1 MREPT
6 FWRSKSHPLA
16 LMLLPVSGL
25 YRLLER
31 AHRFFVKPQHPGKPV
46 ICIGNLTAGG
56 AGKTPTVQY
65 VANYFAA
72 QKKHVAILSRGYGGS
87 LSHKNAPAL
96 GVDPTRHTAA
106 EVGDE
111 PLMLATA
118 FPVFIHP
125 DRFTSLRAA
134 LAQGAEIAIKD
145 DGFQNPAMANHVN
158 LIVIDGA
165 SGLGNGYLLP
175 AGPLRQAVSV
185 SLARTDAVLILG
197 AATHASLPAL
207 LEACGARDIPVFHGA
222 VVAQTPS
229 AELTTRVL
237 AYCGIAKPE
246 KFFTS
251 LANCGLSLA
260 AQRVFDDHHNFSDAE
275 ASALMA
281 EAARLQADLIT
292 TRKDMA
298 RLQGAAPG
306 SPCQALAD
314 ASRVLDIELKIE
326 EAPRLMTLI
335 ENLIET
341 RQANQSYTS
350 Y

>member
-6 FWRSKSHPLA
+6 FWGSKTHPLA

-65 VANYFAA
+65 LATYFAA
-72 QKKHVAILSRGYGGS
+72 QNKQVAILSRGYGGS
-87 LSHKNAPAL
+87 LSHKGGPATR
-96 GVDPTRHTAA
+96 VDPAIHTAA
-106 EVGDE
+106 DVGDE
-111 PLMLATA
+111 PLMLAAA

-125 DRFTSLRAA
+125 DRFASLRAA
-134 LAQGAEIAIKD
+134 SAQGADIAIKD

-165 SGLGNGYLLP
+165 AGLGNGYLLP
-175 AGPLRQAVSV
+175 AGPLRQSVSV
-185 SLARTDAVLILG
+185 SLARTDSVLILG
-197 AATHASLPAL
+197 PATHASLPPLRA
-207 LEACGARDIPVFHGA
+207 ACAARDIPVFHGA
-222 VVAQTPS
+222 VAAKAPAADAQP
-229 AELTTRVL
+229 LL

-246 KFFTS
+246 KFFAS
-251 LANCGLSLA
+251 LKSCDISVA
-260 AQRVFDDHHNFSDAE
+260 AQQVFDDHHNFTEAD
-275 ASALMA
+275 ASALLA
-281 EAARLQADLIT
+281 EATRLQAGLIT

-298 RLQGAAPG
+298 RLQNAVAG
-306 SPCQALAD
+306 SQCRALAD
-314 ASRVLDIELKIE
+314 ASLVLDIELQIDA
-326 EAPRLMTLI
+326 APRLLALI
-335 ENLIET
+335 EDLIET